1 MKRNEW
7 VMMIHSVRSIL
18 TGILCMTGI
27 HIYWASKEYCEKD
40 TVKKINRLADGS
52 YMVIVDTIRS
62 CAVDVVDRQ

>member
-1 MKRNEW
+1 MGDDDTFSALYFN
-7 VMMIHSVRSIL
+7 
-18 TGILCMTGI
+18 GNTGI

-62 CAVDVVDRQ
+62 CAVGVVDRQ